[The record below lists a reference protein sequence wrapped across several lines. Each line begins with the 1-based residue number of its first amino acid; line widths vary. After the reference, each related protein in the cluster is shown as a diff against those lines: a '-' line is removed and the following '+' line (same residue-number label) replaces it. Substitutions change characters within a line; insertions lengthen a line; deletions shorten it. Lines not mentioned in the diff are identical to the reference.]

1 LAECILKY
9 FNVIHKYCFNIL
21 LSIFILILFGKY
33 ILNEGDKMNKTIQI
47 INKVFTIG
55 AIPILLALTPRQ
67 VSGKTTVTYVPD
79 KEQVKEIVLEN
90 KSLRY
95 TITINNAVKLV
106 SILDKSSGYDYL
118 EKNEPLIFT
127 SVYPHARWLD
137 NVGYQLFTVEEV
149 SKEGRDGISIWQQS
163 SYVEN
168 SWVVVQ
174 EFSLGEGHEL
184 YWKSSITSTATGGR
198 SYREERTRP
207 STVKFPVIQDLIL
220 GHEEEMNYF
229 YPSGNMYYIDNKNE
243 SGFYLTN
250 TTDPKVP
257 TDIYNLSEDRG
268 VYFHVL
274 ETNFDWSFDDKD
286 DIRNHAFKLVQEPGE
301 ETVVMD
307 CRIGPHEGD
316 WHAAFDAYKKHIY
329 STFDF
334 KYYERPVQQE
344 YRKKLVS
351 HFTFLYGHDI
361 YNPKTNEFEIDRFLD
376 EGEANF
382 GGYDYMLLWH
392 DYPRM
397 GVDNRN
403 QFAMYE
409 DLPGGLAGLRLMVDK
424 AHARG
429 VHVYIPYKPWDIMVK
444 DQNHYTEEA
453 RISKAIGADGVFLD
467 TMRDSEIAFREAL
480 DAVNPDNVFV
490 SEGRPSLADAQLVT
504 GSWNQSGAATNT
516 MPNVDLFRFLLPQ
529 HNVHNINRGARDREQ
544 LIHNALF
551 NGTGFIVWEDIFGEI
566 NQYSWNERI
575 LIHRYSRILRE
586 NNDAYLTDNPIPLV
600 RDLREDI
607 YINAFPVSSKC
618 VYPVYQNDYSNVSR
632 TATFNEGSTP
642 AFKGTGGRDASGRVR
657 RLIGPFIEVDH
668 PQDWHYIDVWNHRNV
683 GTEKVDGKTRL
694 VFLEEAPDKMSCVVG
709 MPKNLKVDQTDGSLK
724 IRVTNPIENSRI
736 QINTAHNLTMM
747 EEEKMELS
755 GNDAT
760 VNLSDLDL
768 DYPHKVLVKLMQD
781 DVMIDQVI
789 VDAGWYGFN
798 EK

>member
-1 LAECILKY
+1 MSIL
-9 FNVIHKYCFNIL
+9 FFV
-21 LSIFILILFGKY
+21 LFGKY
-33 ILNEGDKMNKTIQI
+33 IITEGDKMNKTIQTI
-47 INKVFTIG
+47 HQVLSVF
-55 AIPILLALTPRQ
+55 AIPVLLALTPGQ
-67 VSGKTTVTYVPD
+67 VSGKPTVTYIPD

-90 KSLRY
+90 NSHRY
-95 TITINNAVKLV
+95 TIAIDNAVKLV

-118 EKNEPLIFT
+118 VKNETLIFT
-127 SVYPHARWLD
+127 SVYPKGRWLD
-137 NVGYQLFTVEEV
+137 NVGYQLFTVDEV
-149 SKEGRDGISIWQQS
+149 SKDGRKGVSIWQQS

-174 EFSLGEGHEL
+174 EFSLGDNSEL
-184 YWKSSITSTATGGR
+184 YWKSTITNTATGGR
-198 SYREERTRP
+198 SYRVPRARP
-207 STVKFPVIQDLIL
+207 STVKFPVIQDLII
-220 GHEEEMNYF
+220 GDKQGMSYF
-229 YPSGNMYYIDNKNE
+229 YPSGNRYYIDNKGDTGKSQFLE
-243 SGFYLTN
+243 SSTEFEETRVPGFYLTN
-250 TTDPKVP
+250 STDPKVP

-274 ETNFDWSFDDKD
+274 DTNLDWSFDDKD
-286 DIRNHAFKLVQEPGE
+286 DIRNRDFSLVQEPGE

-307 CRIGPHEGD
+307 CRIGPHKGD
-316 WHAAFDAYKKHIY
+316 WHAGFDAYKKHIY

-376 EGEANF
+376 EGEENF

-403 QFAMYE
+403 QFSMYE

-444 DQNHYTEEA
+444 NQNHYTEEA

-467 TMRDSEIAFREAL
+467 TMRDSEVAFREAL

-490 SEGRPSLADAQLVT
+490 SEGRPSIADAQLVT
-504 GSWNQSGAATNT
+504 GSWNQSGSATNT

-586 NNDAYLTDNPIPLV
+586 NSDAYLTENPIPLV
-600 RDLREDI
+600 RDLRDDI

-618 VYPVYQNDYSNVSR
+618 VYPTYQNDYESVSR
-632 TATFNEGSTP
+632 RAIINDGSAPRFRGKGGKDWEGKTP
-642 AFKGTGGRDASGRVR
+642 
-657 RLIGPFIEVDH
+657 RLIGPFIDVDH
-668 PQDWHYIDVWNHRNV
+668 PKDWHYIDVWNHRNV
-683 GTEKVDGKTRL
+683 GTEEVNGKTRL

-709 MPKNLKVDQTDGSLK
+709 MPKNLKVNQADGSLK

-736 QINTAHNLTMM
+736 QINTVDNLNMM

-768 DYPHKVLVKLMQD
+768 DYPHKVLVKLMQE

-789 VDAGWYGFN
+789 VDAGWFN
-798 EK
+798 FDVD